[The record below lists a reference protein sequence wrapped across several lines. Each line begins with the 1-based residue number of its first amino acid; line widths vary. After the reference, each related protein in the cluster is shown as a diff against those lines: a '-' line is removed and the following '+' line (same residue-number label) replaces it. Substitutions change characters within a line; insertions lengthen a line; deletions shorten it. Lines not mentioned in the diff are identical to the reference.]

1 MNTNKNIV
9 NLTLILIIA
18 SISCL
23 ILSLIRINLT
33 GSIRYTFYIWN
44 LFLAWI
50 PYIISFFLYR
60 YYFNHS
66 YKKKKIFLI
75 FGTFFLLIFYP
86 NASYIL
92 SDLIHVIR
100 LPIYTYNNSSIITN
114 NSLLWFDILLNIY
127 FAFFGHLIGL
137 FSLLFLH
144 QVLKKMFN
152 IYFSWSLII
161 FIILLSGYGIYLGR
175 FIRLNSWDIIINPLY
190 TLKMIFSNFF
200 HINAILFS
208 LLFSFFIFITYLI
221 ISQSK

>member
-60 YYFNHS
+60 YYFNDS

-114 NSLLWFDILLNIY
+114 NSLL
-127 FAFFGHLIGL
+127 
-137 FSLLFLH
+137 
-144 QVLKKMFN
+144 
-152 IYFSWSLII
+152 
-161 FIILLSGYGIYLGR
+161 
-175 FIRLNSWDIIINPLY
+175 
-190 TLKMIFSNFF
+190 
-200 HINAILFS
+200 
-208 LLFSFFIFITYLI
+208 
-221 ISQSK
+221 